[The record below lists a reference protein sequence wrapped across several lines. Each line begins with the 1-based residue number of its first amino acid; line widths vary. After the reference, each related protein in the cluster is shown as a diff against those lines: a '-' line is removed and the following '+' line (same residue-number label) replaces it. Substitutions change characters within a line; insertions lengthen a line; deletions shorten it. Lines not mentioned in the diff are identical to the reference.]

1 MATLQESTRPERYP
15 DASWR
20 AQESTF
26 CVVHLS
32 LLAILLLVHTIF
44 AEHFGPPSLSL
55 LAMLSAAF
63 VIRIAQLIWI
73 RRLTDAVAERTMVVL
88 SSASIV
94 LNLNLAFAAALL
106 TDRSDAQYF
115 VLLVMPVIE
124 AAFRFQSFAVV
135 LVITISALLNFLW
148 IAIYVH
154 RHGSIA
160 PNEYFEA
167 GSISMIYAFVGVL
180 VWALVRNLHR
190 SQRRLASN
198 LRMLRHTEE
207 KLLREEKLAAV
218 GRLSSAIAHE
228 VRNPV
233 AMISSSLATALR
245 GGIDGEERARM
256 YEIAAAEAVRLEK
269 LTTDFLDY
277 ARPRQPAIGV
287 GDVVETVA
295 LIRAFVEPYAAE
307 RGVEV
312 ELHTPTDLLCAFD
325 SVLLQHAI
333 TNLIRNAIEASPRNS
348 TVTLSIVD
356 LGGTVSIN
364 VENGGTS
371 IPGEAMAHIFEPFF
385 TTKAGGTGLGLAIAR
400 NAVQVQGGELS
411 VTRNDSSGVT
421 FSLTLPKRAQE
432 AGAEGRD

>member
-1 MATLQESTRPERYP
+1 M
-15 DASWR
+15 
-20 AQESTF
+20 
-26 CVVHLS
+26 
-32 LLAILLLVHTIF
+32 
-44 AEHFGPPSLSL
+44 
-55 LAMLSAAF
+55 
-63 VIRIAQLIWI
+63 
-73 RRLTDAVAERTMVVL
+73 
-88 SSASIV
+88 
-94 LNLNLAFAAALL
+94 
-106 TDRSDAQYF
+106 
-115 VLLVMPVIE
+115 
-124 AAFRFQSFAVV
+124 
-135 LVITISALLNFLW
+135 
-148 IAIYVH
+148 
-154 RHGSIA
+154 
-160 PNEYFEA
+160 
-167 GSISMIYAFVGVL
+167 
-180 VWALVRNLHR
+180 
-190 SQRRLASN
+190 ASN

-233 AMISSSLATALR
+233 AMISSALATALR

-256 YEIAAAEAVRLEK
+256 YEIAADEAIRLEK